1 MDNIPYISK
10 DNIVYKYGEN
20 FPSELSPFAYNE
32 SYVQNF
38 FPLTKQQAID
48 QNARWHESEIR
59 NYLPTVNASDLPDSI
74 SDVTEN
80 ILTEIIGCTHKGK
93 CQEEDSRCRAICIS
107 AFKIVPEELQFYQK
121 MNIPLPTMCPNCRQY
136 ERSLQKNPIH
146 LWHRQCMCNKK
157 HNHHS
162 NGHCEI
168 EFEAPYSPDRPEV
181 VYCEKC
187 YQQEVY

>member
-1 MDNIPYISK
+1 MNNMPYISQN
-10 DNIVYKYGEN
+10 NIIYKYGEC
-20 FPSELSPFAYNE
+20 FPEELSPFSYNE
-32 SYVQNF
+32 SYAQNF
-38 FPLTKQQAID
+38 LPLTKKETFDKKMNWREQ
-48 QNARWHESEIR
+48 EIR
-59 NYLPTVNASDLPDSI
+59 NYSPTMDSYNLEDNI
-74 SDVTEN
+74 SNVRKN
-80 ILTEIIGCTHKGK
+80 ILTEIISCEHKGK
-93 CQEEDSRCRAICIS
+93 CQEDDNECKAICIS
-107 AFKIVPEELQFYQK
+107 AFKITPEELQFYQK